1 MLFIYNYLRYISH
14 PERSW
19 GRYLRPTDSKDLRLF
34 LLLFGSTIL
43 GRISDVLYHAGGR
56 RHRSDED
63 RVLLLFCNRPV
74 LLRQNSA
81 DHLDARYREQASGIG
96 GAL

>member
-1 MLFIYNYLRYISH
+1 MGALFAPNGFEGLAVV
-14 PERSW
+14 
-19 GRYLRPTDSKDLRLF
+19 

-74 LLRQNSA
+74 LLSQNSA